1 MPVFSMSC
9 FKLPAN
15 VTDEISNLL
24 MRFWWDKGD
33 RNKGIP
39 WVAWKRLQFS
49 KKDGGLGFRD
59 LPRFNDALLAKQ
71 AWRLLKHPDTPFA
84 RLMKARYY
92 KDTSI
97 LEAKHR
103 INESYGWSSIV
114 TGLTLLK
121 KGMKHI
127 VGDGESTNVFEDLWL
142 PVHPPRR
149 VTRNEGQEDFLVK
162 ELIIDSGCS
171 RKWNLPVLEAILN
184 AEDRNLV
191 QKLYLPQR
199 KKQDRQVWCYD
210 KSGDYTVKSGYWL
223 AFREHLHDHP
233 EITIPHGDPVL
244 KDQIWRLQI
253 MPKIKHFFWRAL
265 SKALPTATRLVTRGM
280 KIDKGSIRLP
290 ETPPILACLAD
301 MEIEMQP
308 NFQET
313 RSSRFTSPTGST
325 DLALPTSSRKLPW
338 QRPTLGYF
346 KCNFDASYDLH
357 SQQSMAGWIIRDHN
371 GVAFSW
377 GTTNLGVSNSPLEA
391 EAKALLIAMQ
401 QTWSLGLDYVVFEG
415 DCKLLIDSLQGN
427 PIDFNIENICWDI
440 DKWRRDFKECVF
452 LYTRRENNMVAHSL
466 ASTVPPNDMFYSS
479 SSSSIVS
486 RIYVVGYDIWLSAYE
501 LSISLRKHFASCG
514 EVLHVHI
521 PGYSECSSIPTG
533 LSRFALIY
541 LRGEGAEDKALKLSG
556 RRLKLIVEVTAA

>member
-1 MPVFSMSC
+1 
-9 FKLPAN
+9 
-15 VTDEISNLL
+15 

-121 KGMKHI
+121 KRMKHI

-142 PVHPPRR
+142 PVHSPRR

-280 KIDKGSIRLP
+280 KIDKRMSQLPWQPLNLHDDKCDDQVSKFLELQNIRGLSDYQKLLP
-290 ETPPILACLAD
+290 FWLAWRIWKSRYNLIFKKQVTAPRFIVQQAHID
-301 MEIEMQP
+301 VMEWL
-308 NFQET
+308 NS

-466 ASTVPPNDMFYSS
+466 ASTVPPNGMFYSS
-479 SSSSIVS
+479 
-486 RIYVVGYDIWLSAYE
+486 RLNPPLWLSHLLYND
-501 LSISLRKHFASCG
+501 L
-514 EVLHVHI
+514 V
-521 PGYSECSSIPTG
+521 
-533 LSRFALIY
+533 
-541 LRGEGAEDKALKLSG
+541 
-556 RRLKLIVEVTAA
+556 IVT